1 MQKLAPL
8 QKKIQAAFPNPE
20 QEQQKAQSL
29 TQLYAAAE
37 VNPLAGCL
45 PAFIQ
50 IPVFISLYR
59 ALTNLVA
66 EDSLRE
72 GFLWLPSLEGP
83 IYGKPSSDW
92 FSSIFTGNPSLG
104 WEETKAYLTLP
115 LILIVTQSASSRLL
129 TPPRPPGSVMTPQEQ
144 SSQSIVNFLP
154 FLIASFSINVPAGLS
169 VYWIASNVLTT
180 IITLAVRAGIQVN
193 DFPPEVQQMMASI
206 EGGPE
211 IALAGDM
218 DAGFELGQEA
228 LAPSVKKGSKFRELM
243 AQEGRSEKGSKFR
256 ELMAQEGRSASKED
270 SVE

>member
-1 MQKLAPL
+1 MQQIQPL
-8 QKKIQAAFPNPE
+8 TKKIQALYCKKSQEE
-20 QEQQKAQSL
+20 QKQKL
-29 TQLYAAAE
+29 TAELYQAANI
-37 VNPLAGCL
+37 NPLAGCV
-45 PAFIQ
+45 PALVQ

-66 EDSLRE
+66 EDQLSE

-243 AQEGRSEKGSKFR
+243 AQEGRS
-256 ELMAQEGRSASKED
+256 ASKED